1 MGRDGFIF
9 FTESKNLTS
18 TWFPEDKEDQGKV
31 DTWDGTM
38 EAIKSKQ

>member
-9 FTESKNLTS
+9 FTESKNVTS
-18 TWFPEDKEDQGKV
+18 TWFPEDSTDIGKV

-38 EAIKSKQ
+38 NVEKNH

>member
-9 FTESKNLTS
+9 YTESKNVTQ
-18 TWFPEDKEDQGKV
+18 TYFAEDKEHVGKV

-38 EAIKSKQ
+38 AALPKK